1 MVKIEVQ
8 TQHVNV
14 LRALH
19 GFGEED
25 YSSGRTLPAGLSNRN
40 GGLCA
45 KNIRKS
51 QQNSRRT
58 AEGLNCQVFWGQKGE
73 VWQIPWIA
81 RDCDFRLA
89 CSSLGDPLPFPSIGS
104 L

>member
-58 AEGLNCQVFWGQKGE
+58 AEGLNCQVFWGEKGE
-73 VWQIPWIA
+73 VLA
-81 RDCDFRLA
+81 DTVDCQRLR
-89 CSSLGDPLPFPSIGS
+89 LPVGLLKPG
-104 L
+104 